1 MTPVREAIVLPGVF
15 LTVTLLGGVRIADT
29 VRLLPPPLTALV
41 LALLLLGTLARGGVV
56 LLPALMHGGRR
67 PLENLS
73 GAIVLL
79 SAFAASAQVVNLLLP
94 ERGLLHAAFAIFFF
108 GQILS
113 MNAAVMTRA
122 GVLRTLLVLLGSL
135 FVLRFI
141 VVEALYAPDGG
152 LLHRV
157 LTALLSGMSLGGI
170 AYEPNAA
177 VTGYVAFFTLALYMI
192 GVLLLPAAPAAALTM
207 RRRGDVSGLPSTIVL
222 LLAALLAG
230 CRSGPS
236 EAPATAAGGAAAPA
250 AAGETPVTAERRADA
265 LRRAQVWREPATPIG
280 QIDLKENVRGP
291 GFFRESDVVRCRL
304 LVKPMGGTTP
314 KFDCQREGGD
324 VIRIKYGRGNPEL
337 YSEAA
342 ATRLLSALG
351 FGADHVYM
359 VRSVR
364 CAGCTAYVYQAL
376 KCLEDTGLEQACFPR
391 GVDFSSETEFEDAVV
406 ERRLDGRRIET
417 ASDQGWAW
425 YELDRIDPGAG
436 GAPRAHVDALRLLA
450 VFLAHWDNKA
460 ENQRLIC
467 LPGGDLPDGGCVRP
481 FAIVQDLGASFGPVK
496 LDLQNWRA
504 RPVWADPRSCRVSME
519 DLPWEGGTF
528 PEQHLSE
535 DGRLFLLNLLEQL
548 SDQQI
553 LDLFEGS
560 RVSRSETV
568 TAESRRP
575 AAWADAFRDKVRQIR
590 EAGPCT
596 KGTREKG

>member
-1 MTPVREAIVLPGVF
+1 MTPAREAIVLPAVF
-15 LTVTLLGGVRIADT
+15 LTVTLLGGVRVADG
-29 VRLLPPPLTALV
+29 VRLMPPPLTALV

-67 PLENLS
+67 PLENVS
-73 GAIVLL
+73 GAVVLL

-152 LLHRV
+152 LLHRM
-157 LTALLSGMSLGGI
+157 LTALLSGVSLGGI
-170 AYEPNAA
+170 AYEPNTP

-192 GVLLLPAAPAAALTM
+192 GVLLLPAAPAAMLM
-207 RRRGDVSGLPSTIVL
+207 PRPRGDVSGLPTAIVL

-230 CRSGPS
+230 CRA
-236 EAPATAAGGAAAPA
+236 APPDAQHAGTVGAAAPA
-250 AAGETPVTAERRADA
+250 AAGDERVTADRRADA
-265 LRRAQVWREPATPIG
+265 LRRAQVWREPATPLA
-280 QIDLKENVRGP
+280 DVNLKENIRGP
-291 GFFRESDVVRCRL
+291 GFFRDSDVVRCRL
-304 LVKPMGGTTP
+304 IVKPMGGTTP
-314 KFDCQREGGD
+314 KFDCRREAGD
-324 VIRIKYGRGNPEL
+324 AIRVKYGRGNPEL
-337 YSEAA
+337 FSEVA
-342 ATRLLSALG
+342 ATRLVSALG

-359 VRSVR
+359 VRSIE
-364 CAGCTAYVYQAL
+364 CAGCTDFVYQAL

-391 GVDFSSETEFEDAVV
+391 GVDFSSVTEFEDAVV
-406 ERRLDGRRIET
+406 ERRLEGRRIE
-417 ASDQGWAW
+417 AVSDQGWAW
-425 YELDRIDPGAG
+425 YELDRIDPAAG

-467 LPGGDLPDGGCVRP
+467 LPGGDLPDGGCSRP

-504 RPVWADPRSCRVSME
+504 RPVWADPRTCRVSME
-519 DLPWEGGTF
+519 DLPWQGGTF
-528 PEQHLSE
+528 PEQQLSE

-548 SDQQI
+548 SHQQI
-553 LDLFEGS
+553 VDLFEGS
-560 RVSRSETV
+560 RVDRSETV
-568 TAESRRP
+568 NAEGRRP
-575 AAWADAFRDKVRQIR
+575 KAWADAFRDKVRQIR

-596 KGTREKG
+596 EGAATAP